1 MGGVGVET
9 GRSGAELPV
18 RRVMPRER
26 EQEPRCWTIQSQ
38 TERRDRGQTEKS
50 WLLFEGVDTS
60 LYDLMRKSKNR
71 KKTRATPAGSDAR
84 SSGGGENHGSCW
96 KCSNIGFKR
105 RWEFKEMTAATERR

>member
-1 MGGVGVET
+1 MRTPPVET
-9 GRSGAELPV
+9 ERSGAEVPV

-60 LYDLMRKSKNR
+60 LYDLMRKSKI
-71 KKTRATPAGSDAR
+71 
-84 SSGGGENHGSCW
+84 ENHQLKNAQKPEKSQ
-96 KCSNIGFKR
+96 
-105 RWEFKEMTAATERR
+105 E